1 MGGGGG
7 GGGGSIT
14 VAEDMR
20 PYDGGAERGAG
31 DADLLFG
38 LPGGGACELQMAAG
52 VQRVL
57 AVERGRTS
65 GKLVPER
72 VAVLEHLHSALMAV
86 PQQIHMNAHRASA
99 LDSFG
104 GRWPVLLHSIT
115 AEHAASKAC
124 ALGLVVEKTA
134 EGIGLLEVQSAVHA
148 GVIEPFH
155 AKLRLV
161 DGVLTC
167 LAQLLALDGAVAVR
181 RLPTRRGQRTPL
193 YGVTS
198 SLAGGKPRRRR
209 RFDDAVATTRTGH
222 ERR

>member
-1 MGGGGG
+1 
-7 GGGGSIT
+7 
-14 VAEDMR
+14 
-20 PYDGGAERGAG
+20 
-31 DADLLFG
+31 
-38 LPGGGACELQMAAG
+38 
-52 VQRVL
+52 
-57 AVERGRTS
+57 
-65 GKLVPER
+65 
-72 VAVLEHLHSALMAV
+72 MAV

-115 AEHAASKAC
+115 AEHATSNAC

-209 RFDDAVATTRTGH
+209 RFDGCSSDDSDSDTSADEGAGANGAKKAYDSADSSTDEDCDDGIA
-222 ERR
+222 